1 MKVIICS
8 RGGTVMYKN
17 NILGQRIKSL
27 RKEHKYTQEDVA
39 KKLNISIAALSRYE
53 TGTFEPKSLEL
64 IVDLSTLYNVST
76 DYLLGKTDAKNPEI
90 DFEKMDIGLTNKT
103 YENLTEAQRLQIKKL
118 ISVIVE
124 TN

>member
-1 MKVIICS
+1 
-8 RGGTVMYKN
+8 MYKH

>member
-1 MKVIICS
+1 
-8 RGGTVMYKN
+8 MYKN

-103 YENLTEAQRLQIKKL
+103 YENLTDAQRLQIKKL

>member
-1 MKVIICS
+1 
-8 RGGTVMYKN
+8 MYKD
-17 NILGQRIKSL
+17 NILGQRIKAL

-53 TGTFEPKSLEL
+53 TGAFEPKSLEL

-76 DYLLGKTDAKNPEI
+76 DYLLGKTDAKNLEI

-103 YENLTEAQRLQIKKL
+103 YESLTEAQRLQIKKL

>member
-1 MKVIICS
+1 
-8 RGGTVMYKN
+8 MYKN
-17 NILGQRIKSL
+17 NILVQRIKSL

>member
-1 MKVIICS
+1 
-8 RGGTVMYKN
+8 MYKN
-17 NILGQRIKSL
+17 NILGQRIKAL

-90 DFEKMDIGLTNKT
+90 DFDKMDIGLTNKT

>member
-1 MKVIICS
+1 MAVKA
-8 RGGTVMYKN
+8 
-17 NILGQRIKSL
+17 
-27 RKEHKYTQEDVA
+27 KELA

>member
-1 MKVIICS
+1 
-8 RGGTVMYKN
+8 MYKN

-27 RKEHKYTQEDVA
+27 REEHKYTQEDVA